1 MIPPLAE
8 STSSRLSPTR
18 RSRPRCRLPS
28 ISSCNASQLLSTRLL
43 TTWITRNG
51 LPEAAGWQMR
61 PRNWSTSPTSAN
73 RRGGAQRRRG
83 QGGVGQRRGGRE
95 GQNRAKAQWGGRKG
109 GVCKGLPVRA
119 RLQRPAGHR
128 RVQDLTDAKVLGQSL
143 PMGKPPLRDRG
154 GLHRCTHPQGARIQP
169 GGLGR
174 QLAPGLCWSRAQGHA
189 VVGAVA
195 LGQQALWGGGR
206 LGLVTGGRPDGAAV
220 GLCSQG
226 GCHQRDARCQAP
238 RLGLIREGYVPGVN
252 TLESA
257 ARKRPVLHTKI
268 HRLMSGAAHRSAC
281 HPIAAWL

>member
-1 MIPPLAE
+1 M
-8 STSSRLSPTR
+8 
-18 RSRPRCRLPS
+18 
-28 ISSCNASQLLSTRLL
+28 Q
-43 TTWITRNG
+43 
-51 LPEAAGWQMR
+51 AA
-61 PRNWSTSPTSAN
+61 
-73 RRGGAQRRRG
+73 
-83 QGGVGQRRGGRE
+83 QGGVGQVGTVRQRQHRAAAQVGRCE
-95 GQNRAKAQWGGRKG
+95 GAVAEDLQVWA
-109 GVCKGLPVRA
+109 L
-119 RLQRPAGHR
+119 LQRPGVHR
-128 RVQDLTDAKVLGQSL
+128 GVQDLTDPKVLGQSL
-143 PMGKPPLRDRG
+143 TMGKPPLRDRG

-174 QLAPGLCWSRAQGHA
+174 QLAPGLCRPRAQGHA